1 MADKFLVIDG
11 SSLIHRAFF
20 ALPPLTTQSGVHTG
34 AVYGFCNMLLRLLAD
49 VQPKWLAVAFDKS
62 RKPSVRRCLPIT
74 RERKPRER
82 ASEQFPLAR
91 KVLEAMNI
99 AVLELDNYEA
109 DDIIG
114 TFAVH
119 APQEADVIIV
129 TGDRDELQLLSSRT
143 SVYFTKRGISDLNL
157 HAGGFCGGI

>member
-1 MADKFLVIDG
+1 
-11 SSLIHRAFF
+11 
-20 ALPPLTTQSGVHTG
+20 
-34 AVYGFCNMLLRLLAD
+34 
-49 VQPKWLAVAFDKS
+49 
-62 RKPSVRRCLPIT
+62 
-74 RERKPRER
+74 
-82 ASEQFPLAR
+82 
-91 KVLEAMNI
+91 MNI

-143 SVYFTKRGISDLNL
+143 SVYFTKRGISDLKIYTPEVFAEEYEGLEPKHLNL
-157 HAGGFCGGI
+157 YQSEWLFLSHTIDNNVFLPSVCIR

>member
-1 MADKFLVIDG
+1 
-11 SSLIHRAFF
+11 
-20 ALPPLTTQSGVHTG
+20 
-34 AVYGFCNMLLRLLAD
+34 
-49 VQPKWLAVAFDKS
+49 
-62 RKPSVRRCLPIT
+62 
-74 RERKPRER
+74 
-82 ASEQFPLAR
+82 
-91 KVLEAMNI
+91 MNI

-143 SVYFTKRGISDLNL
+143 SVYFTKRGISDLKFIHRKFSRKNMKAL
-157 HAGGFCGGI
+157 NRSSLST

>member
-1 MADKFLVIDG
+1 MTKAAKPFRTEMFADYKG
-11 SSLIHRAFF
+11 
-20 ALPPLTTQSGVHTG
+20 Q
-34 AVYGFCNMLLRLLAD
+34 
-49 VQPKWLAVAFDKS
+49 
-62 RKPSVRRCLPIT
+62 RKPTPSEL
-74 RERKPRER
+74 
-82 ASEQFPLAR
+82 SEQFPLAR

-143 SVYFTKRGISDLNL
+143 SVYLPNAAFRTLNL
-157 HAGGFCGGI
+157 HAGSFRRRI

>member
-1 MADKFLVIDG
+1 
-11 SSLIHRAFF
+11 
-20 ALPPLTTQSGVHTG
+20 
-34 AVYGFCNMLLRLLAD
+34 
-49 VQPKWLAVAFDKS
+49 
-62 RKPSVRRCLPIT
+62 
-74 RERKPRER
+74 
-82 ASEQFPLAR
+82 
-91 KVLEAMNI
+91 MNI

-143 SVYFTKRGISDLNL
+143 SVYFTKRGISDLKIYTPEVFAEEYEGL
-157 HAGGFCGGI
+157 EPKQLIDLKADGRYFG